1 MPTDSPTSTIFAIT
15 TRSNNVKSLFPNR
28 SDMTKF
34 NHKSLYLLAPLLS
47 FSSTSC
53 SDNDE
58 PEPQPK
64 PEPETVYSVQL
75 TISDKGFNLGD
86 GRQFTPGYL
95 DASMA
100 KVKTEEKDTYTDS
113 RNAIWT
119 SSYASRYKANTE
131 EFVPSVREFVFDY
144 DVLFVMSYDIIGKGN
159 VRGVLAF

>member
-1 MPTDSPTSTIFAIT
+1 
-15 TRSNNVKSLFPNR
+15 
-28 SDMTKF
+28 MTKF

-58 PEPQPK
+58 PEPQPR
-64 PEPETVYSVQL
+64 PEPETVCSVQL
-75 TISDKGFNLGD
+75 TISDKGFDLGD
-86 GRQFTPGYL
+86 GTQFTPGYL

-100 KVKTEEKDTYTDS
+100 KVKTQEKDTYSDS
-113 RNAIWT
+113 QNAIWT

-159 VRGVLAF
+159 VCGVLAF

>member
-1 MPTDSPTSTIFAIT
+1 MLANLPTNTIFTIT
-15 TRSNNVKSLFPNR
+15 TRSNNIKSLFPNR

-75 TISDKGFNLGD
+75 TISGKGFDLGD
-86 GRQFTPGYL
+86 GTQFTPDL

-131 EFVPSVREFVFDY
+131 EFVPSAREFVFDY

-159 VRGVLAF
+159 VCGVLAF